1 MADLIIAN
9 GYVVTLNRGRQIYS
23 DGAIAIEGN
32 SIVAIG
38 PTAEVLKSHDSVQ
51 VIDAEGMIA
60 IPGLIDGHHHPNQYL
75 SNGIGDDV
83 DIFTLLY
90 KRLYPYEAALTPE
103 QAYLSAM
110 GGFVEAIQYGTTCFN
125 DPGGLHA
132 DSMAQAAID
141 VGIRGIMTRST
152 RDMGDQAM
160 AVDSAAMESTE
171 GNLEAGEA
179 FVSRWNGTANGRL
192 RAWYSLRYVFNVSDK
207 LCQGIKEL
215 ADRDGVGIH
224 AHAAAVKGENE
235 EMEERFGKRS
245 LTRFHDLGLFGHNL
259 YLVHMGYPDEREIQ
273 LMAEAD
279 CKVAHC
285 PGASMLGAYGVFSNG
300 MMPKM
305 AEAGIT
311 ISLGT
316 DSATASGN
324 LDMVRVMYLAA
335 CGHKDIYADATLWG
349 AYKALEMAT
358 IDGARACLWDDEIG
372 SLEVGKRADIVL
384 VDTSGIE
391 FHPGRQPVSALVYS
405 GTGKNVDTVIID
417 GRIVMRHR
425 TLLTVDEVLVKKEL
439 AKASVDWRERTGVEM
454 PPPWPVA

>member
-60 IPGLIDGHHHPNQYL
+60 ITGLIDGHHHPNQYL

>member
-1 MADLIIAN
+1 MADLIVAN
-9 GYVVTLNRGRQIYS
+9 AYVVTLNNSRQIYS
-23 DGAIAIEGN
+23 DGAIAVEGN
-32 SIVAIG
+32 SIVAVG
-38 PTAEVLKSHDSVQ
+38 PTAEVLKSHHAVQ

-103 QAYLSAM
+103 QAYLSAL

-160 AVDSAAMESTE
+160 AVADDAMESTE
-171 GNLEAGEA
+171 GNLEASEA
-179 FVSRWNGTANGRL
+179 FVGRWNGSADGRL
-192 RAWYSLRYVFNVSDK
+192 RAWYSLRYVFNVSDD

-259 YLVHMGYPDEREIQ
+259 YLVHMGYPDEREIE
-273 LMAEAD
+273 LMAETD

-358 IDGARACLWDDEIG
+358 IDGARSCLWDDEIG

-425 TLLTVDEVLVKKEL
+425 TLLTVDERLVKKEL

-454 PPPWPVA
+454 SPPWPVA